1 MAVEHTEALALA
13 IQIKT
18 RAEEAKKLFW
28 ELKETLR
35 HNAALSIDWGAQ
47 TKPAFLNEDA
57 AGNLDG
63 TSFTRHE
70 LSNAIGSLNWI
81 QVLLDNGSLSGA
93 QGDHLGNLEKL
104 TRPNV

>member
-1 MAVEHTEALALA
+1 MAVEHSEALALA
-13 IQIKT
+13 NQLKA

-28 ELKETLR
+28 QLKETLR

-47 TKPAFLNEDA
+47 SKPTFLNEDA
-57 AGNLDG
+57 DGNLDG
-63 TSFTRHE
+63 TSFTRQE

-81 QVLLDNGSLSGA
+81 QLLLDNGSLTGA